1 MNMKRIII
9 FILSLLWLLSPVTV
23 FAESSEQAYQ
33 KARDAYYSLQDS
45 SRKQMYRENWENV
58 YDKFESVYQRFPK
71 TRRGADSLYMCG
83 KTMAG
88 LYTVSRIK
96 PDAQRSVDLF
106 VQMAETYPESS
117 LADDALLQ
125 AGKLMEEVLVDKSG
139 AYVLYKQLVEVQ
151 SSGDM
156 VGKAKARL
164 AALASYAPVD
174 NAVVAKHL
182 ADAKIAAGAP
192 QATVAAATAKAPA
205 GARTLS
211 SIRYWSNPDY
221 TRIVLDVSSQTKF
234 SAHYLV
240 PEPSKGAPPRLYVDI
255 EKTGLA
261 EGLNEKTAVDDGLL
275 RQIRTGSPQ
284 SDTVR
289 VVLDLES
296 IGDYKVFP
304 LSDPWR
310 IVIDVAGDKSP
321 ELKRRDSEISSL
333 PDSGGDAIAK
343 VLNETPKDQ
352 KPLHIPKAP
361 ATSTLRRIVVDAG
374 HGGKDPGA
382 VGKSG
387 TLEKDVTLKMAKAL
401 SKELTKQIGCEV
413 ILTRSGD
420 VYLPLEERTAIANKV
435 GADLFISLHANAN
448 NNRKAYGIETYYL
461 NFSKNDKAAAVA
473 ARENGISIKQVSDLE
488 LILFDLMANS
498 KINESSRLATVIQK
512 GLVKGISKKYSNV
525 RDLGVRQGPFYVLL
539 GATMPSVLVETAFLS
554 HPREEKRLKSSAFQ
568 KTAAKAIA
576 AAIKDYAVNN
586 KLIAFR

>member
-1 MNMKRIII
+1 MNMKRIVIL
-9 FILSLLWLLSPVTV
+9 ILSLLWLLSPVTV
-23 FAESSEQAYQ
+23 FAENSEQAYQ

-58 YDKFESVYQRFPK
+58 FDKFESVYQRFPK
-71 TRRGADSLYMCG
+71 TRRGSDSLYMCG
-83 KTMAG
+83 KTIAG
-88 LYTVSRIK
+88 LYSVSRIK

-125 AGKLMEEVLVDKSG
+125 AGKLMEEVLVDKSA
-139 AYVLYKQLVEVQ
+139 AYALYKQLVEVQ

-156 VGKAKARL
+156 ASKAKARL
-164 AALASYAPVD
+164 AALASYAPDNIAVD
-174 NAVVAKHL
+174 AKHL
-182 ADAKIAAGAP
+182 SDAKVAAGAP
-192 QATVAAATAKAPA
+192 QSTVAAVTTKTPA
-205 GARTLS
+205 GSRTLS
-211 SIRYWSNPDY
+211 SIRYWSNPGY

-240 PEPSKGAPPRLYVDI
+240 PEPSKGAPPRLYVDL

-304 LSDPWR
+304 F
-310 IVIDVAGDKSP
+310 DVAGDKSP
-321 ELKRRDSEISSL
+321 ELKRREPEISSL

-343 VLNETPKDQ
+343 VLNETPKNQ

-387 TLEKDVTLKMAKAL
+387 TLEKDVTLQMAKAL

-435 GADLFISLHANAN
+435 GADLFVSLHANAN
-448 NNRKAYGIETYYL
+448 KNRKAHGIETYYL

-473 ARENGISIKQVSDLE
+473 ARENGTSIKEVSDLE

-512 GLVKGISKKYSNV
+512 GLVKGISKKYSDV

-539 GATMPSVLVETAFLS
+539 GATMPSVLVETAFIS
-554 HPREEKRLKSSAFQ
+554 HPREEKRLRSSAFQ
-568 KTAAKAIA
+568 KAAAKAIA

-586 KLIAFR
+586 KLIAAR

>member
-1 MNMKRIII
+1 MKRIVI
-9 FILSLLWLLSPVTV
+9 FILSLLWLLSPVAV
-23 FAESSEQAYQ
+23 FAETSEQAYQ
-33 KARDAYYSLQDS
+33 KARDSYYSLQDS

-71 TRRGADSLYMCG
+71 TSRGADSLYMCG

-125 AGKLMEEVLVDKSG
+125 AGELMEEVLVDKSA
-139 AYVLYKQLVEVQ
+139 AYTLYQQLVEVQ

-182 ADAKIAAGAP
+182 ADAKVAASAP
-192 QATVAAATAKAPA
+192 QPTIAAATAKTPA
-205 GARTLS
+205 GSRTLS
-211 SIRYWSNPDY
+211 SIRYWSNPGY

-321 ELKRRDSEISSL
+321 ELKRRDSEITSL

-343 VLNETPKDQ
+343 VLNETPKNQ

-361 ATSTLRRIVVDAG
+361 ASSTLRRIVVDAG

-387 TLEKDVTLKMAKAL
+387 TLEKDVTLQMAKAL
-401 SKELTKQIGCEV
+401 AKELTRQIGCEV

-435 GADLFISLHANAN
+435 GADLFVSLHANAN

-473 ARENGISIKQVSDLE
+473 ARENGTSIKEVSDLE
-488 LILFDLMANS
+488 LILFDLMANA
-498 KINESSRLATVIQK
+498 KINESSRLATVIQE

-554 HPREEKRLKSSAFQ
+554 HPREEKRLRSSAYQ

-576 AAIKDYAVNN
+576 TAIKDYAVNN
-586 KLIAFR
+586 KLIAAR

>member
-1 MNMKRIII
+1 MNMKRIVI

-125 AGKLMEEVLVDKSG
+125 AGKLMEEVLVDKSA
-139 AYVLYKQLVEVQ
+139 AYVLYKKLVKVQ

-182 ADAKIAAGAP
+182 ADAKVAASAP
-192 QATVAAATAKAPA
+192 QSTIAPATAKAPA
-205 GARTLS
+205 GSRTLS
-211 SIRYWSNPDY
+211 SIRYWSNPGY
-221 TRIVLDVSSQTKF
+221 TRIVLDISSQTKF

-240 PEPSKGAPPRLYVDI
+240 PEPSKGAPPRLYIDI

-321 ELKRRDSEISSL
+321 ELKRRDSEITSL
-333 PDSGGDAIAK
+333 PDSSGDAISK

-352 KPLHIPKAP
+352 KMLHIPTAP

-374 HGGKDPGA
+374 HGGRDPGA

-473 ARENGISIKQVSDLE
+473 ARENGTSIKQVSDLE
-488 LILFDLMANS
+488 LILFDLMANA
-498 KINESSRLATVIQK
+498 KINESSRLATVIQE

-554 HPREEKRLKSSAFQ
+554 HPREEKRLKSSAYQ

-576 AAIKDYAVNN
+576 KAIKDYAVNN
-586 KLIAFR
+586 KLIASR

>member
-1 MNMKRIII
+1 
-9 FILSLLWLLSPVTV
+9 
-23 FAESSEQAYQ
+23 
-33 KARDAYYSLQDS
+33 
-45 SRKQMYRENWENV
+45 MYRENWENV

-88 LYTVSRIK
+88 LYAVSRIK

-125 AGKLMEEVLVDKSG
+125 AGKLMEEVLVDKSA
-139 AYVLYKQLVEVQ
+139 AYVLYRQLVEDQ
-151 SSGDM
+151 PSGDM
-156 VGKAKARL
+156 ARKAKARL
-164 AALASYAPVD
+164 AALASYAPVSK
-174 NAVVAKHL
+174 AVVAKHL
-182 ADAKIAAGAP
+182 SEAKIAAGAP
-192 QATVAAATAKAPA
+192 HSTVAAATAKMPA
-205 GARTLS
+205 GSRTLS
-211 SIRYWSNPDY
+211 SIRYWSNPGY

-240 PEPSKGAPPRLYVDI
+240 PDPSKGAPPRLYVDI
-255 EKTGLA
+255 EKAGLA
-261 EGLNEKTAVDDGLL
+261 EGLDEKTAVDDGLL
-275 RQIRTGSPQ
+275 RQIRTGTPQ

-321 ELKRRDSEISSL
+321 ELKRRDPEISSL
-333 PDSGGDAIAK
+333 PDSSGDAIAK
-343 VLNETPKDQ
+343 VLNKTPKDQ

-361 ATSTLRRIVVDAG
+361 ASSTLRRIVVDAG

-387 TLEKDVTLKMAKAL
+387 TLEKDVTLQMAKAL
-401 SKELTKQIGCEV
+401 AKELRKQIGCEV

-435 GADLFISLHANAN
+435 GADLFVSLHANAN
-448 NNRKAYGIETYYL
+448 KNRKAHGIETYYL

-473 ARENGISIKQVSDLE
+473 ARENGTSIKQVSDLE
-488 LILFDLMANS
+488 LILFDLMANA
-498 KINESSRLATVIQK
+498 KINESSRLATEIQE

-539 GATMPSVLVETAFLS
+539 GATMPSVLVETAFIS
-554 HPREEKRLKSSAFQ
+554 HPREEKRLKSSAYQ
-568 KTAAKAIA
+568 KSAAKAIA
-576 AAIKDYAVNN
+576 AAIKKYAVNN
-586 KLIAFR
+586 KLIASR

>member
-1 MNMKRIII
+1 MNMKRIVIL
-9 FILSLLWLLSPVTV
+9 ILSLLWLLSPVTV
-23 FAESSEQAYQ
+23 FAENSEQAYQ

-58 YDKFESVYQRFPK
+58 FDKFESVYQRFPK
-71 TRRGADSLYMCG
+71 TRRGSDSLYMCG
-83 KTMAG
+83 KTIAG
-88 LYTVSRIK
+88 LYSVSRIK

-125 AGKLMEEVLVDKSG
+125 AGKLMEEVLVDKSA
-139 AYVLYKQLVEVQ
+139 AYALYKQLVEVQ

-156 VGKAKARL
+156 ASKAKARL
-164 AALASYAPVD
+164 AALASYAPDNIAVD
-174 NAVVAKHL
+174 AKHL
-182 ADAKIAAGAP
+182 SDAKVAAGAP
-192 QATVAAATAKAPA
+192 QSTVAAVTTKTPA
-205 GARTLS
+205 GSRTLS
-211 SIRYWSNPDY
+211 SIRYWSNPGY

-240 PEPSKGAPPRLYVDI
+240 PEPSKGAPPRLYVDL

-321 ELKRRDSEISSL
+321 ELKRREPEISSL

-343 VLNETPKDQ
+343 VLNETPKNQ

-387 TLEKDVTLKMAKAL
+387 TLEKDVTLQMAKAL

-435 GADLFISLHANAN
+435 GADLFVSLHANAN
-448 NNRKAYGIETYYL
+448 KNRKAHGIETYYL

-473 ARENGISIKQVSDLE
+473 ARENGTSIKEVSDLE

-512 GLVKGISKKYSNV
+512 GLVKGISKKYSDV

-539 GATMPSVLVETAFLS
+539 GATMPSVLVETAFIS
-554 HPREEKRLKSSAFQ
+554 HPREEKRLRSSAFQ
-568 KTAAKAIA
+568 KAAAKAIA

-586 KLIAFR
+586 KLIAAR

>member
-1 MNMKRIII
+1 MNMKLIVI
-9 FILSLLWLLSPVTV
+9 FILSLFWLLSPVTV

-33 KARDAYYSLQDS
+33 KARATYYSLQDS

-58 YDKFESVYQRFPK
+58 YDKFESVYQRIPK

-125 AGKLMEEVLVDKSG
+125 AGKLMEEVLVDKSA
-139 AYVLYKQLVEVQ
+139 AYVLYKQLVKVQ

-174 NAVVAKHL
+174 NAVVAKPL
-182 ADAKIAAGAP
+182 ADAKVSAGAP
-192 QATVAAATAKAPA
+192 QSTVAAATAKSPA
-205 GARTLS
+205 GSRTLS

-261 EGLNEKTAVDDGLL
+261 KGLNEKTAVDDGLL

-321 ELKRRDSEISSL
+321 ELKRRDLEISSL

-343 VLNETPKDQ
+343 VLNESPKDQ

-361 ATSTLRRIVVDAG
+361 ASSTLRRIVVDAG

-387 TLEKDVTLKMAKAL
+387 TLEKDVTLQMAKAL

-435 GADLFISLHANAN
+435 GADLFVSLHANAN

-473 ARENGISIKQVSDLE
+473 ARENGTSIKQVSDLE
-488 LILFDLMANS
+488 LILFDLMANA
-498 KINESSRLATVIQK
+498 KINESSRLATEIQE

-554 HPREEKRLKSSAFQ
+554 HPREEKRLKSSAYQ

-586 KLIAFR
+586 KLIASR